1 MEDKSQKLPSN
12 EFDILPVVEL
22 TRVTRE
28 FMRRKHK
35 FFAVNN
41 VSFALNSG
49 DFVAI
54 VGKSGNGKSTLL
66 NLIAGLLKPTHGSV
80 KVCGEEISERT
91 FSDAKMSSLRAC
103 DIGFVTQSQTL
114 LQNLTVHDNILLPV
128 QIAASACE
136 VSKSEVS
143 KSEVSKSEVSKS
155 EVSKSEVSKSEVSKS
170 EVSEDSNETRALELC
185 KQLHIEDL
193 LWCYPNELSGGEM
206 RRVMIVR
213 ALINNPKLLILDE
226 PTGDL
231 DLEHTRIVVKMLRDA
246 AKNGVAVLMV
256 THDVEAARC
265 ADRTYTMDFGS
276 LR

>member
-91 FSDAKMSSLRAC
+91 FSDAEMSRLRAC

-136 VSKSEVS
+136 VSKSGISKAEVS
-143 KSEVSKSEVSKS
+143 KSAESKSEI
-155 EVSKSEVSKSEVSKS
+155 
-170 EVSEDSNETRALELC
+170 SEDLNETRALELC

-231 DLEHTRIVVKMLRDA
+231 DLEHTRIVVKMLREA

>member
-91 FSDAKMSSLRAC
+91 FSDAKMSRLRAC

-136 VSKSEVS
+136 VSKSGIS
-143 KSEVSKSEVSKS
+143 KA
-155 EVSKSEVSKSEVSKS
+155 EVSKSEVSKS
-170 EVSEDSNETRALELC
+170 EVSEDLNETRALELC

-231 DLEHTRIVVKMLRDA
+231 DVEHTRIVVKMLREA

-265 ADRTYTMDFGS
+265 ADRTYTMDCGS

>member
-91 FSDAKMSSLRAC
+91 FSDAKMSRLRAC

-136 VSKSEVS
+136 VSKSGIS
-143 KSEVSKSEVSKS
+143 KA
-155 EVSKSEVSKSEVSKS
+155 EVSKS
-170 EVSEDSNETRALELC
+170 EVSEGLNETRALELC

-231 DLEHTRIVVKMLRDA
+231 DVEHTRIVVKMLREA

-265 ADRTYTMDFGS
+265 ADRTYTMDCGLTCRS
-276 LR
+276 A

>member
-1 MEDKSQKLPSN
+1 MEDKSQKLSSN

-91 FSDAKMSSLRAC
+91 FSDAKMSRLRAC

-143 KSEVSKSEVSKS
+143 KFAE
-155 EVSKSEVSKSEVSKS
+155 SKSEVSKS

-231 DLEHTRIVVKMLRDA
+231 DLEHTRIVVKMLREA

-265 ADRTYTMDFGS
+265 ADRTYTMDAGS

>member
-91 FSDAKMSSLRAC
+91 FSDAKMSRLRAC

-136 VSKSEVS
+136 VSKSGISKAEVS
-143 KSEVSKSEVSKS
+143 KA
-155 EVSKSEVSKSEVSKS
+155 EVSKS
-170 EVSEDSNETRALELC
+170 EVSEDLNETRALELC

-231 DLEHTRIVVKMLRDA
+231 DVEHTRIVVKMLREA

-265 ADRTYTMDFGS
+265 ADRTYTMDAGS

>member
-41 VSFALNSG
+41 VSFVLNSG

-91 FSDAKMSSLRAC
+91 FSDAEMSRLRAC

-143 KSEVSKSEVSKS
+143 KSAKSKSAESKSEI
-155 EVSKSEVSKSEVSKS
+155 
-170 EVSEDSNETRALELC
+170 SEDLNETRALELC

-231 DLEHTRIVVKMLRDA
+231 DLEHTRIVVKMLREA

>member
-12 EFDILPVVEL
+12 EFDSLPVVEL

-91 FSDAKMSSLRAC
+91 FSDVKMSRLRAC

-128 QIAASACE
+128 QIAANACE
-136 VSKSEVS
+136 VSKSGIS
-143 KSEVSKSEVSKS
+143 KA
-155 EVSKSEVSKSEVSKS
+155 EVSKS
-170 EVSEDSNETRALELC
+170 EVSEDLNETRALELC

-231 DLEHTRIVVKMLRDA
+231 DVEHTRIVVKMLREA

-265 ADRTYTMDFGS
+265 ADRTYTMDCGLTCRS
-276 LR
+276 A

>member
-91 FSDAKMSSLRAC
+91 FSDAEMSRLRAC

-143 KSEVSKSEVSKS
+143 KSAE
-155 EVSKSEVSKSEVSKS
+155 SKS

-193 LWCYPNELSGGEM
+193 LWCYPSELSGGEM

-231 DLEHTRIVVKMLRDA
+231 DLEHTRIVVKMLREA

-265 ADRTYTMDFGS
+265 ADRTYTMDCGLTCRS
-276 LR
+276 A

>member
-91 FSDAKMSSLRAC
+91 FSDAKMSRLRAC

-136 VSKSEVS
+136 VSKSGIS
-143 KSEVSKSEVSKS
+143 KA
-155 EVSKSEVSKSEVSKS
+155 EVSKS
-170 EVSEDSNETRALELC
+170 EVSENSNETRALELC

-231 DLEHTRIVVKMLRDA
+231 DVEHTRIVVKMLREA

-256 THDVEAARC
+256 THDVETARC
-265 ADRTYTMDFGS
+265 ADCTYTMDCGLTCRS
-276 LR
+276 A

>member
-1 MEDKSQKLPSN
+1 MEDKSQKLSSN

-91 FSDAKMSSLRAC
+91 FSDAKMSRLRAC

-143 KSEVSKSEVSKS
+143 KFAE
-155 EVSKSEVSKSEVSKS
+155 SKSEVSKS

-226 PTGDL
+226 HTGDL
-231 DLEHTRIVVKMLRDA
+231 DLEHTRIVVKMLREA

-265 ADRTYTMDFGS
+265 ADRTYTMDAGS

>member
-91 FSDAKMSSLRAC
+91 FSDAKMSRLRAC

-143 KSEVSKSEVSKS
+143 KSEVS
-155 EVSKSEVSKSEVSKS
+155 
-170 EVSEDSNETRALELC
+170 EDLNETRALELC

-231 DLEHTRIVVKMLRDA
+231 DVEHTRIVVKMLREA

-265 ADRTYTMDFGS
+265 ADRTYTMDCGLTCRS
-276 LR
+276 A

>member
-12 EFDILPVVEL
+12 EFDSLPVVEL

-91 FSDAKMSSLRAC
+91 FSDVKMSRLRAC

-128 QIAASACE
+128 QIAASTCE
-136 VSKSEVS
+136 VSKSAES
-143 KSEVSKSEVSKS
+143 KSAEN
-155 EVSKSEVSKSEVSKS
+155 KS

-193 LWCYPNELSGGEM
+193 LWCYPSELSGGEM

-231 DLEHTRIVVKMLRDA
+231 DLEHTRIVVKMLREA

-265 ADRTYTMDFGS
+265 ADRTYTMDAGS

>member
-91 FSDAKMSSLRAC
+91 FSDAKMSRLRAC

-128 QIAASACE
+128 QIAASACD
-136 VSKSEVS
+136 VSKSGIS
-143 KSEVSKSEVSKS
+143 KA
-155 EVSKSEVSKSEVSKS
+155 EVSKS
-170 EVSEDSNETRALELC
+170 EVSENSNETRALELC

-231 DLEHTRIVVKMLRDA
+231 DVEHTRIVVKMLREA

-265 ADRTYTMDFGS
+265 ADRTYTMDCGLTCRS
-276 LR
+276 A

>member
-91 FSDAKMSSLRAC
+91 FSDAKMSRLRAC

-143 KSEVSKSEVSKS
+143 KSAE
-155 EVSKSEVSKSEVSKS
+155 SKS

-231 DLEHTRIVVKMLRDA
+231 DLEHTRIVVKMLREA

-265 ADRTYTMDFGS
+265 ADRTYTMDAGS

>member
-91 FSDAKMSSLRAC
+91 FSDAKMSRLRAC

-128 QIAASACE
+128 QIAASAC
-136 VSKSEVS
+136 
-143 KSEVSKSEVSKS
+143 EVSKSEVSKS

-231 DLEHTRIVVKMLRDA
+231 DVEHTRIVVKMLREA

-265 ADRTYTMDFGS
+265 ADRTYTMDSGS

>member
-91 FSDAKMSSLRAC
+91 FSDVKMSRLRAC

-128 QIAASACE
+128 QIAASTCE
-136 VSKSEVS
+136 VSKSAE
-143 KSEVSKSEVSKS
+143 
-155 EVSKSEVSKSEVSKS
+155 SKS

-193 LWCYPNELSGGEM
+193 LWCYPSELSGGEM

-231 DLEHTRIVVKMLRDA
+231 DLEHTRIVVKMLREA

-265 ADRTYTMDFGS
+265 ADRTYTMDCGLTCRS
-276 LR
+276 A

>member
-91 FSDAKMSSLRAC
+91 FSDAKMSRLRAC

-136 VSKSEVS
+136 VSKSGIS
-143 KSEVSKSEVSKS
+143 KA
-155 EVSKSEVSKSEVSKS
+155 EVSKS
-170 EVSEDSNETRALELC
+170 EVSEDLNETRALELC

-231 DLEHTRIVVKMLRDA
+231 DVEHTRIVVKMLREA

-256 THDVEAARC
+256 THDDEAARC
-265 ADRTYTMDFGS
+265 ADRTYTMDCGLTCRS
-276 LR
+276 A

>member
-91 FSDAKMSSLRAC
+91 FSDAKMSRLRAC

-136 VSKSEVS
+136 VSKSGIS
-143 KSEVSKSEVSKS
+143 KA
-155 EVSKSEVSKSEVSKS
+155 EVSKS
-170 EVSEDSNETRALELC
+170 EVSEDLNETRALELC

-193 LWCYPNELSGGEM
+193 LWCYPSELSGGEM

-231 DLEHTRIVVKMLRDA
+231 DVEHTRIVVKMLREA

-265 ADRTYTMDFGS
+265 ADRTYTMDCGLTCRS
-276 LR
+276 A

>member
-91 FSDAKMSSLRAC
+91 FSDAKMSRLRAC

-128 QIAASACE
+128 QIAASTC
-136 VSKSEVS
+136 
-143 KSEVSKSEVSKS
+143 
-155 EVSKSEVSKSEVSKS
+155 EVSKS

-193 LWCYPNELSGGEM
+193 LWCYPSELSGGEM

-231 DLEHTRIVVKMLRDA
+231 DVEHTRIVVKMLREA

-265 ADRTYTMDFGS
+265 ADRTYTMDCGLTCRS
-276 LR
+276 A